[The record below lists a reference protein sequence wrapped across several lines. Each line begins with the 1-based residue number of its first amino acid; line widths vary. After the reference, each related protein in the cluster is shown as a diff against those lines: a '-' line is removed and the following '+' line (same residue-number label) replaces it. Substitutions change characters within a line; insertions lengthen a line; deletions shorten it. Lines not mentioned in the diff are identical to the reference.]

1 MSSLCYNIKVIFME
15 KKELFELIKIY
26 EKKYTLMCTLYD
38 IFKLNS
44 FKRKRD
50 FYNEIIIFLL
60 NCSLKNDLL

>member
-1 MSSLCYNIKVIFME
+1 ME